1 MWEQDRSGFGNRIIF
16 LGVIQYHVLAEA
28 PEMITN
34 QKRPNSQKKPINP
47 KKRAIQTARKRQSR
61 GRIYLAILV
70 IIIVAIGVGWY
81 VYSSAQS
88 GPPDFAIAAPT
99 GVTIHAGNPVT
110 SRINVT
116 AVNNFGGTVQLS
128 AVGSAGLTAAVS
140 PANVTGSGVATLTV
154 SAKTNGTY
162 SVTVTG
168 ISGALKHSVSPVV
181 DTPVYATLNTTNGT
195 IVVEL
200 YQAQAPKTVA
210 NIVNLAQRGFYSN
223 LVWHRIVSGFVIQ
236 TGDPTTQNGG
246 GNRNTWGQGGS
257 GQTVPLEIDN
267 SLHNNVGYLGM
278 ARSTDVN
285 SGSSQFYINLANNNS
300 LDGKYTVFG
309 KVITGMDVANIIAK
323 TPIYTD
329 QTSPLYD
336 QPINPVYLISVT
348 IS

>member
-1 MWEQDRSGFGNRIIF
+1 MKRMT
-16 LGVIQYHVLAEA
+16 V
-28 PEMITN
+28 N
-34 QKRPNSQKKPINP
+34 QKRPNNQKKPVNP
-47 KKRAIQTARKRQSR
+47 RKRAIQTAQKRQSR
-61 GRIYLAILV
+61 GRMYLAIIV
-70 IIIVAIGVGWY
+70 ILIVAIGIGWY

-99 GVTIHAGNPVT
+99 GVTIYAGNPVT

-116 AVNNFGGTVQLS
+116 TINNFGGTVQLS
-128 AVGSAGLTAAVS
+128 AVGSAGLTATVT
-140 PANVTGSGVATLTV
+140 PANVTGSGIATLTM
-154 SAKTNGTY
+154 SAMKNGTY
-162 SVTVTG
+162 TVTVTG
-168 ISGALKHSVSPVV
+168 ISGGLKHSVTPVV

-200 YQAQAPKTVA
+200 YRAQAPKTVA
-210 NIVNLAQRGFYSN
+210 NIVSLAQSGFYRN
-223 LVWHRIVSGFVIQ
+223 LVWHRIVPGFVIQ
-236 TGDPTTQNGG
+236 TGDPTTLNGG
-246 GNRNTWGQGGS
+246 GTRSTWGQGGS

-267 SLHNNVGYLGM
+267 SLHNNLGYLGM
-278 ARSTDVN
+278 ARSSDVN

-309 KVITGMDVANIIAK
+309 KVITGMDVANIIAR

>member
-1 MWEQDRSGFGNRIIF
+1 MSNNPKRPN
-16 LGVIQYHVLAEA
+16 
-28 PEMITN
+28 N
-34 QKRPNSQKKPINP
+34 QKRPINP
-47 KKRAIQTARKRQSR
+47 KKRALQTARKRESR
-61 GRIYLAILV
+61 GRIYLAIIV
-70 IIIVAIGVGWY
+70 ITIVAIGVGWY

-88 GPPDFAIAAPT
+88 GPADFAIAAPI
-99 GVTIHAGNPVT
+99 GVTIHAGGSVT
-110 SRINVT
+110 SRVNVT
-116 AVNNFGGTVQLS
+116 AVNNFGGIVQLS
-128 AVGSAGLTAAVS
+128 ATASTGLNATIA
-140 PANVTGSGVATLTV
+140 PANVTGSGVATLTM
-154 SAKTNGTY
+154 SAKNNGTY
-162 SVTVTG
+162 TVTVTG
-168 ISGALKHSVSPVV
+168 VSGSLKHSITPVV

-200 YQAQAPKTVA
+200 YRAQAPKTVA
-210 NIVNLAQRGFYSN
+210 NVISLAQRGFYSN
-223 LVWHRIVSGFVIQ
+223 LVWHRIVPGFVIQ
-236 TGDPTTQNGG
+236 TGDPTTQGGG

-267 SLHNNVGYLGM
+267 SLHNNLGFLGM

-309 KVITGMDVANIIAK
+309 KVITGMDVANTIAK

-329 QTSPLYD
+329 QASPLYD